1 MKGPDGSPVL
11 MAVGSQA
18 REFDVDEDGVLEI
31 LSIDEIPLFCEITD
45 TQEGAE
51 GRYSGCSAPCAEGK
65 NMVY

>member
-31 LSIDEIPLFCEITD
+31 LSIDKIPLFCKITD
-45 TQEGAE
+45 TQEGAAWQ
-51 GRYSGCSAPCAEGK
+51 YSGCSAPCAEGK